1 MIRRGI
7 LKCMKMSTFKRM
19 WVYMCLRILILN
31 SKHTMIATKVN
42 SDLSGYII

>member
-7 LKCMKMSTFKRM
+7 LKCLK
-19 WVYMCLRILILN
+19 ILILN
-31 SKHTMIATKVN
+31 LQYAMIATKVN